1 MGEAMWTNGRPTNS
15 VKPPVSSWRSR
26 HRSRWRTQCS
36 GCSTDPNMMVTLE
49 RIPSAWAVRWA
60 SSHSSVVILSGH
72 RTWRISSSRISA
84 AVPGSERRPASFAR
98 RK

>member
-1 MGEAMWTNGRPTNS
+1 
-15 VKPPVSSWRSR
+15 
-26 HRSRWRTQCS
+26 
-36 GCSTDPNMMVTLE
+36 MMVTLE